1 MNIDK
6 IERYLAKKM
15 TPDESIEFEL
25 RMSENPQLRQE
36 VKELEKAIEALRFHE
51 KSVLKSRLK
60 QWEQQKF
67 ENTSSGRPVKL
78 YIYLL
83 AGLLLVLLA
92 LIWNFVGNYYTNHS
106 QNVIPNYYEDS
117 VSKARP
123 EEIHDTMQFRE
134 RAIPLDSNLQNK
146 KNIQSTDELYA
157 MYFVPYT
164 DELLESEFRGQD
176 DEKTAFEM
184 FQFLYINKK
193 YQEAINI
200 FDSLD
205 PSVKENDNVLFLK
218 ANALM
223 AINKIDEATLL
234 LETIIK
240 NKESRNIK
248 EALWFLGL
256 CSIYKGDLQL
266 AKHYLSNSLLKEN
279 KTAIEVLKK
288 ISH

>member
-1 MNIDK
+1 
-6 IERYLAKKM
+6 
-15 TPDESIEFEL
+15 
-25 RMSENPQLRQE
+25 
-36 VKELEKAIEALRFHE
+36 
-51 KSVLKSRLK
+51 
-60 QWEQQKF
+60 
-67 ENTSSGRPVKL
+67 
-78 YIYLL
+78 
-83 AGLLLVLLA
+83 
-92 LIWNFVGNYYTNHS
+92 
-106 QNVIPNYYEDS
+106 
-117 VSKARP
+117 
-123 EEIHDTMQFRE
+123 
-134 RAIPLDSNLQNK
+134 
-146 KNIQSTDELYA
+146 
-157 MYFVPYT
+157 
-164 DELLESEFRGQD
+164 
-176 DEKTAFEM
+176 M

-223 AINKIDEATLL
+223 AINKVDEATLL

-240 NKESRNIK
+240 NKESRNVK